1 MRRTLMLVA
10 ALAIPVS
17 GAAMVGLTGPAYAGS
32 KPPKVTIECTT
43 ITGNAATT
51 VTVSGCTG
59 GNTGGGSQPLPATAL
74 ATGGTIT
81 WLSGTTTSIGAP
93 ALTPTSAKHC
103 PGYVKGAASEPTAEK
118 FSATITGGTGSDMPV
133 SGSAKGE
140 VCIGTNA
147 DITALKPLKA
157 KGAS

>member
-1 MRRTLMLVA
+1 MLAA

-59 GNTGGGSQPLPATAL
+59 GNTGGGSEPVDATEL

-81 WLSGTTTSIGAP
+81 WLSGATNTIGAP
-93 ALTPTSAKHC
+93 TLTSTSAKHC
-103 PGYVKGAASEPTAEK
+103 PGYVKGASSEPSAEK
-118 FSATITGGTGSDMPV
+118 FDATVTGGTGGNPV
-133 SGSAKGE
+133 SGSAKGA
-140 VCIGTNA
+140 VCIASNG

-157 KGAS
+157 KGPS